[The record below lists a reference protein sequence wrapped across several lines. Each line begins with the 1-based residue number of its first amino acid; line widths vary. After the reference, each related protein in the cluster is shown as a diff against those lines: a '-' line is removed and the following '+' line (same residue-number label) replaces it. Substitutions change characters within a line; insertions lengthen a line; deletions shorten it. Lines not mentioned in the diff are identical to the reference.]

1 MPGVLILEAMAQA
14 GACYV
19 LGLDEYKGKL
29 VLFTG
34 ANNVKWRRQVVPG
47 DVIRFEVS
55 IDEIRHNIG
64 TGSGKALVDGQVAC
78 SADITF
84 IIK

>member
-1 MPGVLILEAMAQA
+1 MAQA

-34 ANNVKWRRQVVPG
+34 ADSVKWRRQVIPG
-47 DVIRFEVS
+47 DVLTFEVTVG
-55 IDEIRHNIG
+55 DIRHNIG
-64 TGSGKALVDGQVAC
+64 TGKGRALVDGKIAC
-78 SADITF
+78 EANITF
-84 IIK
+84 TIR